1 LHDLADELSSPSDK
15 IWSKLN
21 LLFGSMIAVVVGVT
35 ILYQSMPVSDE
46 KKSQEEYISKLAAE
60 IEVADMQNKRLTR
73 VVDALQ
79 RDPEYVGIIAR
90 DRLGLMRDGETILRL
105 DDSKKR

>member
-1 LHDLADELSSPSDK
+1 
-15 IWSKLN
+15 
-21 LLFGSMIAVVVGVT
+21 
-35 ILYQSMPVSDE
+35 
-46 KKSQEEYISKLAAE
+46 
-60 IEVADMQNKRLTR
+60 MQNKRLTR